1 MERSE
6 ILNDLA
12 AVFRWTARLNMH
24 EGIANHLSVCLP
36 DSNGSFYVNGTG
48 MHFSKIKAS
57 DLILVEGEKVEEMK
71 KKPEIVDPTAI
82 NIHGTIHKKVPNA
95 KCILHVHSKYATALS
110 CLKDPTLPPIDQNTM
125 RFYNRVAV
133 FNDFGGLG
141 FEDESEKMASCI
153 GNHNTLLLANHGILT
168 AAPTVAQAFDDLFY
182 FEKACETYITA
193 LSTGKELNIANPEIA
208 EKTAQD
214 WENYSTNLGELHLK
228 AIRSILD
235 SEDPTYK
242 N

>member
-57 DLILVEGEKVEEMK
+57 DLILVEDEKVEEMK

-235 SEDPTYK
+235 SEDSTYK